1 MTYTVEF
8 APRTRRELRK
18 LSSEIRKRVLK
29 KIASL
34 SENPFPHGYTEMKG
48 SQNYYRVK
56 VSDYR
61 IIYTVEHGELLILVV
76 SIGHRREIYR

>member
-18 LSSEIRKRVLK
+18 LFFVARKRILD
-29 KIASL
+29 KIDSL
-34 SENPFPHGYTEMKG
+34 ADNPFPHNYTEMKG

-56 VSDYR
+56 VGNYR
-61 IIYTVEHGELLILVV
+61 IIYTIEHGKLLILAI
-76 SIGHRREIYR
+76 SIEPRCEIYR

>member
-18 LSSEIRKRVLK
+18 LSSVVRKRVLD
-29 KIASL
+29 KIDSL
-34 SENPFPHGYTEMKG
+34 ADNPFPYGYTEIKG

-56 VSDYR
+56 VGNYR

-76 SIGHRREIYR
+76 HIGHRREIYR

>member
-1 MTYTVEF
+1 MTYTIEF

-18 LSSEIRKRVLK
+18 LSSVVRKRVLD
-29 KIASL
+29 KIDSL
-34 SENPFPHGYTEMKG
+34 ADNPFPHGYTEMKG

-56 VSDYR
+56 VGDYR

-76 SIGHRREIYR
+76 TIGHRREIYR